1 MIVEF
6 YYKNKRENDGEIR
19 KLEMAVGGREKREK
33 ERECV
38 CVGGRAGLPG
48 RGVEEERDALLKKR
62 EGRKAEMTRCLSSLV
77 SGNGCG
83 GLAGWAGALRSLAC
97 VAVIKRRH
105 HDRF

>member
-48 RGVEEERDALLKKR
+48 REALRKR
-62 EGRKAEMTRCLSSLV
+62 EMHC
-77 SGNGCG
+77 
-83 GLAGWAGALRSLAC
+83 
-97 VAVIKRRH
+97 
-105 HDRF
+105 